1 MRVSRHNFFVLTLHL
16 VTLSVLLIL
25 SLRNFL
31 FGSGFTPPMTYLTG
45 FSHEIAV
52 EANFPLSYN
61 FLYGYANST
70 TWIFELPWTLVY
82 LLVHNIIIAMKLL
95 LVLVYIAYYT
105 ISYLTA
111 KLFYDT
117 FRIKNVGFQ
126 PFSVIFIIFMFL
138 SYFFTYG
145 ITAPY
150 LPFLFGVPLFVYVL
164 LKYHRIVVGSD
175 STIKDRLKL
184 AFSVMYMG
192 LGDPR
197 MYILALLGLF
207 AATLF
212 QPSKSQLIRAIK
224 TLLTLLLVSVPYI
237 VFVYKVYTFGLSA
250 IYISPRPFSY
260 SQVNYW
266 TKTYP
271 LLTFF
276 DFRALPWPASVSSSI
291 GILGTSHIQTLPTL
305 GRIPSILLSR
315 NTLLD
320 NFWFLSTMTPF
331 ALFAIPA
338 VLKRFKS
345 VSYHY
350 VGALFIFSVALGTYL
365 PITPLLHF
373 FLWLGHL
380 PIVGGVWAITYAI
393 PNYLLESFASYCLFF
408 DLLTILV
415 LYETIFKKAG
425 GTNNKKVNIKRTIA
439 LTVVVSLIMISNWQ
453 FFDGSFYPGQYT
465 PGQYTYILGN
475 NGVAPLGAYQ
485 PTNPPQFWQQ
495 LYQKLSAPKG
505 ANYAVAWLQPYGFAY
520 KWSPRVTGFYDPG
533 ISPPDSFYQYLSQ
546 IISNGATY
554 LTKTIMDIYGVR
566 YIVVDNTSLSPLTP
580 FDPSITINQL
590 YQFLNASPGVVLA
603 ASYPNQVY
611 VFEDPNATLFEF
623 GGPSLYYR
631 GSDTLDTAYYLDRIL
646 GHVPPIF
653 NKSSPSEAWLLIG
666 SQSLSNNSVD
676 LIPPWGLV
684 TPNVSIL
691 NATKQFT
698 LEPSQGVV
706 ELSHNWFIETLGKP
720 FTAHINLSAMNLKE
734 STKEQG
740 LVSLSYG
747 FYLIPGAIAIP
758 IPPNYSVYVTWSF
771 DYKTS
776 GNTNLSTSLWVN
788 NQNYK
793 EYGGFLYFSKNLP
806 FSNNWRSANFT
817 ANLPAGYTTFEI
829 QINAQLQGSVEL
841 KDIKVE
847 YAYYQNFVKPR
858 QVEIRVDSPSNY
870 TLALL
875 IKGDGD
881 LLVNNKTVTVYAT
894 NPKVFYLTLFS
905 KSYITINTKN
915 VNMSEVL
922 IAPTNLLKYDANDCQ
937 TGGYKHI
944 LESVP
949 VKCSNES
956 ILVTSLAG
964 FSIERGDYLGRT
976 SFGQEAYLIYAG
988 ANSLY
993 VKQGLLYNIAEI
1005 AFSLIFYTA
1014 ILIFFLKK
1022 PKVKVF
1028 QTARKNFFP
1037 D

>member
-1 MRVSRHNFFVLTLHL
+1 MKNVRSIFYKLTLHL
-16 VTLSVLLIL
+16 VTFCILLIL
-25 SLRNFL
+25 SLKKFL
-31 FGSGFTPPMTYLTG
+31 FSSGFTPPTSYLAG
-45 FSHEIAV
+45 FSYSISISL
-52 EANFPLSYN
+52 NFPLSYN
-61 FLYGYANST
+61 FLYGYVNST
-70 TWIFELPWTLVY
+70 TWIFQLPWTLPF
-82 LLVHNIIIAMKLL
+82 LLIHDIEVADR
-95 LVLVYIAYYT
+95 LVLFLVYITYYT
-105 ISYLTA
+105 ISYFVA
-111 KLFYDT
+111 KLFYKT
-117 FRIKNVGFQ
+117 FASKNVYFE
-126 PFSVIFIIFMFL
+126 PFSVIFIIFMFIC
-138 SYFFTYG
+138 YAFTYD
-145 ITAPY
+145 ITAAS
-150 LPFLFGVPLFVYVL
+150 LPFLFSLPMFLYVL
-164 LKYHRIVVGSD
+164 VKYHRIVTGYD
-175 STIKDRLKL
+175 ITTIDHLKL
-184 AFSVMYMG
+184 AFVVIYIG

-207 AATLF
+207 VATAF
-212 QPSKSQLIRAIK
+212 QLIKAQLFTALK
-224 TLLTLLLVSVPYI
+224 TLTTLLVVSIPCI
-237 VFVYKVYTFGLSA
+237 IFMYKIYTFGSNA
-250 IYISPRPFSY
+250 IYTSPRPFSY
-260 SQVNYW
+260 SEVDYW
-266 TKTYP
+266 TKLYP

-315 NTLLD
+315 NTFLD
-320 NFWFLSTMTPF
+320 NFWFLSTMTQF

-393 PNYLLESFASYCLFF
+393 PNYLLEPFASYCLFF
-408 DLLTILV
+408 DLLTIVV

-439 LTVVVSLIMISNWQ
+439 LIVVVSLIMISNWQ
-453 FFDGSFYPGQYT
+453 FFDGSFYPGSYT
-465 PGQYTYILGN
+465 HILGN

-505 ANYAVAWLQPYGFAY
+505 ANYAVAWLQPYGTAY

-603 ASYPNQVY
+603 TSYPNQVY

-691 NATKQFT
+691 NAKKQFT
-698 LEPSQGVV
+698 LEPSQGIV

-747 FYLIPGAIAIP
+747 GYLIPGAIAIP

-793 EYGGFLYFSKNLP
+793 EYGGFLYYSKNLP

-875 IKGDGD
+875 IKGEGD

-1014 ILIFFLKK
+1014 ILIFFFKK

-1037 D
+1037 E